1 LLSMCCCLAVCCW
14 RCCCPASMLAS
25 QPQPLMLDAKDDDD
39 SSDTDEDDDP
49 IEITRD
55 AKCPPHWT
63 RQNMHEDFD
72 DRFDTKRNI
81 VSSVQKMLDETWKD
95 KVTRDRKGPVPT
107 RLEVMSV
114 QRIEDRKMWA
124 AYLQSKQ
131 NIRKKRGSCD
141 HIESLDGDESKGHVS
156 TQPFACELA
165 GGEGQMEESLNEHYF
180 LHGTSPK
187 GANGISE
194 SGFMINLAG
203 SNAGTMFGKGAY
215 FAEKSSKSDEYAST
229 DKDSIYKG
237 IYSLL
242 VCRVCCGKMFR
253 VTRSDIPA
261 IERAMKS
268 GKYDAVLGDREAS
281 VGTYREFV
289 VYQERQI
296 YPEYVVLYRR
306 VHEDDDESS

>member
-1 LLSMCCCLAVCCW
+1 MY
-14 RCCCPASMLAS
+14 
-25 QPQPLMLDAKDDDD
+25 
-39 SSDTDEDDDP
+39 
-49 IEITRD
+49 
-55 AKCPPHWT
+55 
-63 RQNMHEDFD
+63 EDFD
-72 DRFDTKRNI
+72 DRFDAKRII
-81 VSSVQKMLDETWKD
+81 VSTVQQMLDKTWKD

-107 RLEVMSV
+107 RLEVMGV

-124 AYLQSKQ
+124 AYLQSKDS
-131 NIRKKRGSCD
+131 IRRKRRGRCD
-141 HIESLDGDESKGHVS
+141 PIVSLDGDEKTGKVS
-156 TQPFACELA
+156 TEPFASELA
-165 GGEGQMEESLNEHYF
+165 GGEGQMDGSLNEHYF
-180 LHGTSPK
+180 LHGTSPS

-215 FAEKSSKSDEYAST
+215 FAERSSKSDEYAST

-237 IYSLL
+237 IYAIL
-242 VCRVCCGKMFR
+242 VCRVCCGEMFR

-261 IERAMKS
+261 IERAIKS

-289 VYQERQI
+289 VFAERQI

-306 VHEDDDESS
+306 VDEDDDESS